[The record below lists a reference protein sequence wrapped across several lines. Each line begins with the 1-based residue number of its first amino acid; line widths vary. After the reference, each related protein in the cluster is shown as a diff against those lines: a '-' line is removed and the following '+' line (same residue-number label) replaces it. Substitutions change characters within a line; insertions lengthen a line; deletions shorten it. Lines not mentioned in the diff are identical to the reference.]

1 MFLIHVFSS
10 LGQYIELEG
19 FHFQY
24 FFLIQRWLGVREFEL
39 WIFSLETPGGAN
51 WVTKLCFLKHTHTHT
66 NTREKECDSNTKAH
80 HKLFNNYF
88 YTNQYI
94 LFDFYVKVYDLFY
107 GGESPIY
114 KVTVSNYGLC
124 IFP

>member
-1 MFLIHVFSS
+1 M
-10 LGQYIELEG
+10 
-19 FHFQY
+19 
-24 FFLIQRWLGVREFEL
+24 GVREFEL
-39 WIFSLETPGGAN
+39 WISSLETPGDAN

-80 HKLFNNYF
+80 HKLFNSYF

-107 GGESPIY
+107 GGESSIY
-114 KVTVSNYGLC
+114 KVTVSNFGLC